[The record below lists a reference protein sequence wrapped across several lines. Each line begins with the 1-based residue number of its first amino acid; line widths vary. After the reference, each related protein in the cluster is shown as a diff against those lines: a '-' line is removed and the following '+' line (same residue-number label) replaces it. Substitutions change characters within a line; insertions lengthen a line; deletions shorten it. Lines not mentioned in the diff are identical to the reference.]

1 MKDIH
6 TTAEIAIADTQI
18 LIIEGLKTLLS
29 EKYMISNISAST
41 DELQKALAIKIP
53 DLLILDYYL
62 LDFNDYEDL
71 RVIKQL
77 YPHMGIII
85 LSNNLGRND
94 VMEFHS
100 MGIKNILHKSA
111 DKEELFECIDLAVK
125 GKKYYSGIVLDM
137 LFESSEKKETINGLV
152 LTASEI
158 EIVRL
163 IAQGLTNKEIAVKK
177 FLSIHTI
184 MTHRKNILRK
194 VGVSNASELIMF
206 AIKSGII
213 DNIEYHI

>member
-1 MKDIH
+1 MKH
-6 TTAEIAIADTQI
+6 LSTSVKIAIADTQI
-18 LIIEGLKTLLS
+18 LIIEGLKALLC
-29 EKYMISNISAST
+29 ENYAISNIATSK
-41 DELQKALAIKIP
+41 DELQLALAVKTP
-53 DLLILDYYL
+53 DLLILDYFL
-62 LDFNDYEDL
+62 LDFNEYAEL
-71 RVIKQL
+71 REIKQQH
-77 YPHMGIII
+77 PDMGIII

-94 VMEFHS
+94 VLEFHS
-100 MGIKNILHKSA
+100 MGIKNIIHKSV
-111 DKEELFECIDLAVK
+111 DKEDLFECIDCVLK

-137 LFESSEKKETINGLV
+137 LFEPTEKKETINGFV
-152 LTASEI
+152 LTSSEI

-163 IAQGLTNKEIAVKK
+163 ITQGLTNKEIAVKK

>member
-1 MKDIH
+1 MNDIS
-6 TTAEIAIADTQI
+6 ASVEIAIADTQI
-18 LIIEGLKTLLS
+18 LIIEGLKALLS
-29 EKYMISNISAST
+29 KKFAISSIAASK
-41 DELQKALAIKIP
+41 DELQRGLAVKIP
-53 DLLILDYYL
+53 DLLILDYSL
-62 LDFNDYEDL
+62 LDFNEYADL
-71 RVIKQL
+71 REIMQQ
-77 YPHMGIII
+77 YPDMGIII
-85 LSNNLGRND
+85 LSNNLARNE

-100 MGIKNILHKSA
+100 IGIKNIIHKSV
-111 DKEELFECIDLAVK
+111 DKEELFECIDCVLK

-137 LFESSEKKETINGLV
+137 LFEPTEKKETINGLM
-152 LTASEI
+152 LTASEV